1 MRPVRTDGG
10 RRPDLT
16 LAHPCHYGDPMA
28 DDTFWTV
35 PPDRM
40 VHGSIGHRNLTGLL
54 PPFDVDARALPANAP
69 VRAAQFASSFA
80 TVDEVVEEIGPRS
93 VLDVPCPETRADQD
107 VVQAAAWS
115 HVLGMSD
122 PAPADDGNDLAL
134 LSEARG
140 LRERYPDARIV
151 GHAAGRPGHEPF
163 EVTGDPHA
171 VASALGIAT
180 GTLTDL
186 RLDEEDPADVE
197 WADFAALALG
207 ESDPWGRE
215 RIS

>member
-54 PPFDVDARALPANAP
+54 PPFDVDARALPANDP

-80 TVDEVVEEIGPRS
+80 TVDEVVEEIRP
-93 VLDVPCPETRADQD
+93 
-107 VVQAAAWS
+107 VVKAAAWS

-122 PAPADDGNDLAL
+122 PAPADDGNDL
-134 LSEARG
+134 
-140 LRERYPDARIV
+140 P
-151 GHAAGRPGHEPF
+151 GRPGHEPF

-186 RLDEEDPADVE
+186 GLDEEDPADVE

>member
-107 VVQAAAWS
+107 VVQAAAWR

-122 PAPADDGNDLAL
+122 PAPADDGNDL
-134 LSEARG
+134 
-140 LRERYPDARIV
+140 P
-151 GHAAGRPGHEPF
+151 GRPGHEPF

-186 RLDEEDPADVE
+186 GLDEEDPADVE
-197 WADFAALALG
+197 WADFAALTLG